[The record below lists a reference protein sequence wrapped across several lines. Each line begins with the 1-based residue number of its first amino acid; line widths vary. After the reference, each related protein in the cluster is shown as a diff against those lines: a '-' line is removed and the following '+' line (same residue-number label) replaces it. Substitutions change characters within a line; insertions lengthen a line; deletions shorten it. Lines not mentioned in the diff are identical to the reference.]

1 MYMKFNKYLSF
12 KAKLLKNYNKG
23 ILICNKIEQ
32 SCQFGSDLF
41 NIRDTNQKLK
51 CLNEQTGIYF
61 YYHKK

>member
-1 MYMKFNKYLSF
+1 M
-12 KAKLLKNYNKG
+12 
-23 ILICNKIEQ
+23 EQ

-61 YYHKK
+61 YYHKE